1 MIGGGESRNYVVE
14 FCSGVGFR
22 VIFFSVNSCVR
33 FWLGGRFGCLEEGR
47 LLGVSED
54 GEFFF
59 RGVKRRVV

>member
-1 MIGGGESRNYVVE
+1 M
-14 FCSGVGFR
+14 
-22 VIFFSVNSCVR
+22 IFFSVNSCVR